1 MAWLPWRQSHEPE
14 AGLGVGN
21 LDNGR
26 RKPRQWWVGAQRR
39 ALAEGK
45 LQRQSRKT
53 AGGGGQRKG
62 GNFTRT
68 YGRRSVVK
76 VSYRRAGSTS
86 RKGKSG
92 GWVKHARYLSR
103 ERAQIENGPGYGFD
117 AKRDG
122 IDIPGIVQEWE
133 KAGDHLMWSLII
145 SPEDAQHMDMQRH
158 IRDFVTRMQQDLGTE
173 LEWVGI
179 DHNDTDDKH
188 VHLLIRGVRDNGQD
202 LVLDREYISKGLR
215 DISQELAEWELG
227 PQTEQDYLRGRGRG
241 IEKNYWSE
249 VDRALE
255 RRAGDGRVID
265 YSTTPTYSPAG
276 EVRIQQEKERLVY
289 LEKLDLAK
297 YLGGESWELSPD
309 HEKKLREMQRDNDI
323 LKTRAAERKQEQQ
336 HGQER
341 EI

>member
-1 MAWLPWRQSHEPE
+1 MAWLPWRQTAEPE

-39 ALAEGK
+39 ALAAGK
-45 LQRQSRKT
+45 IHQQTKKT
-53 AGGGGQRKG
+53 AHGGGQRKG
-62 GNFTRT
+62 GNFTRA

-76 VSYRRAGSTS
+76 VSYRRASSTS
-86 RKGKSG
+86 RKGKAG

-122 IDIPGIVQEWE
+122 IDIPDIVQEWE

-145 SPEDAQHMDMQRH
+145 SPEDAERMDLQRH

-179 DHNDTDDKH
+179 DHHNTDQIH

-215 DISQELAEWELG
+215 DISQELTERELG
-227 PQTEQDYLRGRGRG
+227 PQTEQEFLIARGRGVHG
-241 IEKNYWSE
+241 KHWTEL
-249 VDRALE
+249 DRALE
-255 RRAGDGRVID
+255 RRAGDHRVID
-265 YSTTPTYSPAG
+265 YSSTPTYSPAG
-276 EVRIQQEKERLVY
+276 EVRIQQEKERLAY
-289 LEKLDLAK
+289 LVSCPVNKFTKALKLIED
-297 YLGGESWELSPD
+297 
-309 HEKKLREMQRDNDI
+309 
-323 LKTRAAERKQEQQ
+323 
-336 HGQER
+336 
-341 EI
+341 